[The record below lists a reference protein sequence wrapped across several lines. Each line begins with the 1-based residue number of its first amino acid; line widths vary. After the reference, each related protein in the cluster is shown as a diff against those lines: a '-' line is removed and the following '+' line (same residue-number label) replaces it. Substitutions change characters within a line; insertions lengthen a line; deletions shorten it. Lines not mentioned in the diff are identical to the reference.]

1 MWISC
6 DNNHY
11 NLPKIGIKFGKELNT
26 QGNYFGIEGKTS
38 TTDEVVLHS
47 PYNIKVNVKNGIL
60 REYGTH
66 LDVNNFKMQFTPL
79 FWNCVWYFAINKLDY
94 EFFLPY
100 EDNIEYSNNIN
111 YENKNSFKTCFIK
124 NSDLI
129 KEKSKLENQKIKLKN
144 SFKNNSLQL
153 INEINDFQISKLIK
167 NRNKSFISLQ
177 GNQSLLTDTSF
188 VNNNMIEGVINYDK
202 ITQFSEIAPSVND
215 DNYEMIKFRNIC
227 PINENDEINLSMN
240 EKNENEF
247 EQEIND
253 IRLDTVNDIIN
264 SDNNKDDDIKNNY
277 IKDNNDNDV
286 NFTENNCD
294 CQSKNSKVIDDKFK
308 RHNSVDFKTKYEI

>member
-26 QGNYFGIEGKTS
+26 QGNFFGIEGKTS
-38 TTDEVVLHS
+38 TTEEVVLHS

-60 REYGTH
+60 REYGTK

-100 EDNIEYSNNIN
+100 ENHIENYNNLN
-111 YENKNSFKTCFIK
+111 YENRNSFKICYINNT
-124 NSDLI
+124 DLI
-129 KEKSKLENQKIKLKN
+129 KAKTQLENNKKRKKY
-144 SFKNNSLQL
+144 SFKPNSLNVV
-153 INEINDFQISKLIK
+153 NEINDINFSNFAKF
-167 NRNKSFISLQ
+167 RNKSIVSLA
-177 GNQSLLTDTSF
+177 GNQSLLTDASF
-188 VNNNMIEGVINYDK
+188 INNNMIEGTINYDK

-215 DNYEMIKFRNIC
+215 DNCAMIKFRNIC
-227 PINENDEINLSMN
+227 PINENDEMNLSMN
-240 EKNENEF
+240 EKSENEF

-264 SDNNKDDDIKNNY
+264 SNTSKDDQNID
-277 IKDNNDNDV
+277 KDNNDV
-286 NFTENNCD
+286 NVSEKKSNY
-294 CQSKNSKVIDDKFK
+294 QSKNSKNIDEKFK
-308 RHNSVDFKTKYEI
+308 RCNSTDFKNKYEI